1 MVTTDTSLTID
12 DGRRRGSEFSSLV
25 ATFNEDFLFDLVE
38 VLADTQE
45 AVLNELNEVYDSSKQ
60 HDASQDHVLYL
71 FFFLKWGWKVSM
83 EGVNGRCQWKASEQ
97 MEIIAEF
104 FVLSFFYL
112 SFFCLL
118 FFRLLFFCP
127 LPLFL

>member
-45 AVLNELNEVYDSSKQ
+45 YMILLSNMMLHKITYFI
-60 HDASQDHVLYL
+60 
-71 FFFLKWGWKVSM
+71 FFF
-83 EGVNGRCQWKASEQ
+83 
-97 MEIIAEF
+97 F
-104 FVLSFFYL
+104 
-112 SFFCLL
+112 
-118 FFRLLFFCP
+118 
-127 LPLFL
+127 